1 MSRAAASQR
10 ARIYAH
16 ERAAAGKRTFAKRL
30 ESFANCSKIHSRSV
44 KCRVV
49 SGRMALIRRYFW
61 LGLSVSLALG
71 VLFAFLGV
79 YDTDMLPART
89 RYIFWTSTMVT
100 GTGATALAGPW
111 VFERALPGRHPA
123 LQLAAVAAIISLPVW
138 LVIQGFTASLT
149 GRWPLNDVPMQFLR
163 IFAVSFIVVGGGY
176 MGARLFGLIGAAAP
190 EGAGEPSPVPKF
202 LDRLP
207 PKYRGAQLYAVS
219 SEDHYLRVHTDRG
232 EELILMRLSDAMRE
246 LESAEGL
253 QVHRS
258 WWVARDGVEKMARE
272 NGRQTLILKSGA
284 AAPVSRSYAGAVR
297 SANF

>member
-1 MSRAAASQR
+1 
-10 ARIYAH
+10 
-16 ERAAAGKRTFAKRL
+16 
-30 ESFANCSKIHSRSV
+30 
-44 KCRVV
+44 
-49 SGRMALIRRYFW
+49 MALIRRYFW

-71 VLFAFLGV
+71 ALFAFLGV
-79 YDTDMLPART
+79 YDSDLMPLHT
-89 RYIFWTSTMVT
+89 RYLFWTSTMLT
-100 GTGATALAGPW
+100 GTAATGLAGPW
-111 VFERALPGRHPA
+111 VFGRLLAGRNPA
-123 LQLAAVAAIISLPVW
+123 LQLAAVAAIISLPIW

-149 GRWPLNDVPMQFLR
+149 GQWPLNDLPLQFLR

-176 MGARLFGLIGAAAP
+176 AGAKMTGIIGASAGP
-190 EGAGEPSPVPKF
+190 ESPAEPSPVAKF
-202 LDRLP
+202 LGRLP

-258 WWVARDGVEKMARE
+258 WWVARDGVAEVARE

-297 SANF
+297 NANLI